1 MSRCRTFDTNGLGW
15 RWLISIVFD
24 AKIVRAAETGLALF
38 KTVEIAILDYIAQIC
53 DSAPWITLSFNG
65 RWKNGC
71 QSNGAERKKWTFHP
85 LPHIPCLITG
95 MWIISMSPFGDYSP
109 LFQES
114 AGVATV

>member
-1 MSRCRTFDTNGLGW
+1 
-15 RWLISIVFD
+15 
-24 AKIVRAAETGLALF
+24 VRAAETTLALF

-95 MWIISMSPFGDYSP
+95 MWIISMSPFSDYSP
-109 LFQES
+109 LAAAS
-114 AGVATV
+114 AICCQAAEQS